1 MFKGLFQRLLSVYF
15 IIMIISFVIL
25 GGFLFGLLGDYA
37 TTEKEEVLYKT
48 GEKVNEM
55 MTFLIDNNNPL
66 TEKLYQ
72 LNLEAHATNTQSL
85 ILITD
90 QTGSIYSISNTD
102 YNQLV
107 GKKLNKWH
115 YEEVLLGKNIK
126 RIGPFEGIFDN
137 TILLTVG
144 VPLMYK
150 EEIIGTVFLLTPI
163 PEINRVRFDVF
174 KLFIVSGVV
183 AVGVALVLIFFLSLR
198 ISIPLQKINKA
209 AKTIADGQFEKR
221 VDIVSQDEIGELAI
235 TFNHMAESLQNLEEM
250 RSSFVANVS
259 HELRTPMTTISGF
272 VEGILDDTIPQT
284 KQKDYLNI
292 VLDEIRRLSRLV
304 NNLLDLAK
312 MEAGQH
318 EVVIQDFD
326 INELLRTTII
336 KFENRITKKDIHIK
350 ASFENEKCQ
359 VKGDVDS
366 IQRVITNLFDNAIK
380 FTEQYQEI
388 NVSVK
393 LKGKKVYITI
403 RNNGIGIPKEDLR
416 YIWDRFYKADKSRGE
431 DKKGTGLGL
440 AIVKNII
447 NQHEQDIWI
456 ESEVDKY
463 TQFTF
468 TLDKGNENNS

>member
-1 MFKGLFQRLLSVYF
+1 MFKGLFKKLLLVYF
-15 IIMIISFVIL
+15 LIMIISFVIL

-37 TTEKEEVLYKT
+37 TTEKEEVLYNT

-55 MTFLIDNNNPL
+55 TTFLIENNNPL
-66 TEKLYQ
+66 TQKLYQ
-72 LNLEAHATNTQSL
+72 LNLEAHGTNTQSL

-90 QTGSIYSISNTD
+90 QTGNIYSISNTD
-102 YNQLV
+102 YNQLI
-107 GKKLNKWH
+107 GKKINKRH
-115 YEEVLLGKNIK
+115 YEEVLLGNNVK

-144 VPLMYK
+144 VPLRYNQ
-150 EEIIGTVFLLTPI
+150 EIIGTVFLLTPI

-174 KLFIVSGVV
+174 KLFIVSG
-183 AVGVALVLIFFLSLR
+183 AGAAGIALFLIFFLSLR

-221 VDIVSQDEIGELAI
+221 VNIDSQDEIGELAI
-235 TFNHMAESLQNLEEM
+235 TFNNMAESLQNLEEM

-272 VEGILDDTIPQT
+272 IEGILDDTIPQD

-292 VLDEIRRLSRLV
+292 VLDEVRRLSRLV

-318 EVVIQDFD
+318 NLVIQDFD

-336 KFENRITKKDIHIK
+336 KFENRITKKDIHII
-350 ASFENEKCQ
+350 ASFENEKCL

-366 IQRVITNLFDNAIK
+366 IQRVVTNLLDNAIK
-380 FTEQYQEI
+380 FSEQHQEI
-388 NVSVK
+388 NASVK
-393 LKGKKVYITI
+393 LKGKKAYISI
-403 RNNGIGIPKEDLR
+403 RNNGIGIPKENLR
-416 YIWDRFYKADKSRGE
+416 YIWDRFYKTDKSRGE

-447 NQHEQDIWI
+447 NQHEQDIWV

-468 TLDKGNENNS
+468 TLNKA